1 MNKYDIIII
10 GSGLGGLQTAY
21 ILSKEG
27 YNVCVLEK
35 NHQFGGV
42 TQNFVRD
49 GVKFDTGIHYI
60 GSYDK
65 GQVLHNYFKYF
76 GLTDKLDVKRLD
88 SNAFDIISFNNE
100 EKRYNYAN
108 GDKFAKQLI
117 EYFPEEKDAIL
128 KYSNKLQEISD
139 SLPLFNFE
147 YSPNFSPRN
156 KDVTSGIYDYLKT
169 ITTNKRLQNVL
180 TGSNMIYAGDK
191 HKTPIYVHS
200 VINKSYIDSA
210 YKFNNGSEQLANEL
224 IKSIRE
230 FGGTVLKKK
239 EVINFSFKDKEIEFV
254 ETKDGELYYADKFIS
269 NIHPRRTFDMIPRDK
284 VRKAFYNRVQSVS
297 NTISYYNLFI
307 TFKEKSFKYFNSN
320 VYHIN
325 DDSSWVAS
333 SYRKKN
339 WPQYFMFIPTQKNPN
354 DEYANGAS
362 IFTYMEFDEV
372 SKWGNSTVEKRG
384 DEYKAFKQM
393 KNEQFLDAIELRF
406 PNFRKQIKNVYA
418 SSPLTV
424 RDYTGCNDGAMYGIV
439 KDFNNP
445 LHSYFTPKTKIP
457 NLLLTGQNTVLHGVV
472 GVTIGAVLTAG
483 EIVGLKYLFSKI
495 KKSV

>member
-76 GLTDKLDVKRLD
+76 GLTDKLDVTKLD
-88 SNAFDIISFNNE
+88 TNAFDIISFNNE
-100 EKRYNYAN
+100 EKRYSYAN
-108 GDKFAKQLI
+108 GDNFTKQLV
-117 EYFPEEKDAIL
+117 EYFPDEKEAII
-128 KYSNKLQEISD
+128 KYWNKLQEISD

-147 YSPNFSPRN
+147 YSPKFSPRN
-156 KDVTSGIYDYLKT
+156 KDVTSGIYEYLNN
-169 ITTNKRLQNVL
+169 ITSNKRLHNVL
-180 TGSNMIYAGDK
+180 TGTNMIYAGDK

-210 YKFNNGSEQLANEL
+210 YKFNGGSEQLANEL

-230 FGGTVLKKK
+230 LGGTVLNKK
-239 EVINFSFKDKEIEFV
+239 EVVNFSFKDKEIEFV

-269 NIHPRRTFDMIPRDK
+269 NIHPSRTFEMIPRDK
-284 VRKAFYNRVQSVS
+284 VRKAFYNRVQSVK
-297 NTISYYNLFI
+297 NTLSYYNLFI
-307 TFKEKSFKYFNSN
+307 TFKENSFKYFNSN

-325 DDSSWVAS
+325 GDSSWATS
-333 SYRKKN
+333 EYDEKN
-339 WPQYFMFIPTQKNPN
+339 WPQYFMFIPTQKNPT
-354 DEYANGAS
+354 DEYANGAN
-362 IFTYMEFDEV
+362 IFTYMKYDEV
-372 SKWGNSTVEKRG
+372 AKWGNSTVEKRG
-384 DEYKAFKQM
+384 DEYKAFKHQ

-406 PNFRKQIKNVYA
+406 PNFRKHIKNIYS

-424 RDYTGCNDGAMYGIV
+424 RDYTGCNDGAMYGLM
-439 KDFNNP
+439 KDYNNP
-445 LHSYFTPKTKIP
+445 LHSYFTPKTKVP

-472 GVTIGAVLTAG
+472 GVTIGSVLTAG
-483 EIVGLKYLFSKI
+483 ELVGLKYLFSKI